1 VNVKKVWAVYFSAT
15 GTTEKVV
22 TRVAEGIAE
31 AMSVAWEKYDFT
43 LPGARQKVLSFSADD
58 LVVFGTPVYAGRVP
72 NILLKYLDTVQ
83 GNGAVAVPMVSFGNR
98 NYDDALIE
106 LRDTLEK
113 DGFHTVAAGAFVG
126 EHSFSYTLAKGRPDQ
141 ADIGLADEFAV
152 RVAKKLEA
160 ISDVHTLEPIDVK
173 GTPHPYRGYYQP
185 RDRQGIA
192 VDLRKVRPATGD
204 ACNNCKICAEVC
216 PMGSISYD
224 DVREYTGICIKCG
237 ACVKRCPQNAKYYDD
252 EAYLYHKREL
262 EEGLTRRA
270 EPELFV

>member
-1 VNVKKVWAVYFSAT
+1 MNVKKVWAVYFSAT

-113 DGFHTVAAGAFVG
+113 DGFHTVAAGSFVG
-126 EHSFSYTLAKGRPDQ
+126 EHSFSYILAKGRPDQ

-152 RVAKKLEA
+152 RVARKLST
-160 ISDVHTLEPIDVK
+160 ISDVHTLAPVDVK

-185 RDRQGIA
+185 RDRQGVA
-192 VDLRKVRPATGD
+192 VDLRKVRPATSD

>member
-1 VNVKKVWAVYFSAT
+1 MNVKKVWAVYFSAT
-15 GTTEKVV
+15 GTTEKLV

-160 ISDVHTLEPIDVK
+160 ISDVHTLEPIYVK